1 MTVTPTGDASGGAGA
16 GGDGTC
22 GGSST
27 ARGGQSSSSSM
38 AAALR
43 ADREKAREPLRVTA
57 LSFHFSP
64 FLFFIYS
71 FLCFRLY
78 FIYPCIYLIWI
89 TFFKNYIVLP
99 PSKNK
104 CNFMT
109 KHVNQCL
116 DVKLQKY
123 FLSFVMSG

>member
-1 MTVTPTGDASGGAGA
+1 MSVTPTGDASGGAGA

-57 LSFHFSP
+57 LSFHFP
-64 FLFFIYS
+64 LFYFLFILFCVFGCTSFIRAS
-71 FLCFRLY
+71 
-78 FIYPCIYLIWI
+78 I
-89 TFFKNYIVLP
+89 
-99 PSKNK
+99 
-104 CNFMT
+104 
-109 KHVNQCL
+109 
-116 DVKLQKY
+116 
-123 FLSFVMSG
+123 